1 MVEGPDFRPFRRAL
15 LLEGD
20 PDRVPLIQPGVGA
33 EVKSAFLASRQ
44 MT

>member
-20 PDRVPLIQPGVGA
+20 PDRVPLIGQG
-33 EVKSAFLASRQ
+33 
-44 MT
+44 